1 MPAGYETFKS
11 FMKYQNCWMKQSW
24 NLIIII
30 IIIIIFFFFFFEKSE
45 LKTKK
50 LRPYLVFSVKN
61 VQH

>member
-30 IIIIIFFFFFFEKSE
+30 IIIIIFFFFFFF
-45 LKTKK
+45 LKIWAKDK
-50 LRPYLVFSVKN
+50 EVKTLFGIFC
-61 VQH
+61 